1 MDGELLTVQIRSP
14 SMSETLT
21 LTIQRDAS
29 IHSLKQQ
36 ILSVHPKKP
45 NVVDQRIIFS
55 GKLLNDTD
63 TLNRI
68 LEKVKRKK
76 EEECH

>member
-29 IHSLKQQ
+29 IRSLKQQ

-68 LEKVKRKK
+68 LEKVKKK
-76 EEECH
+76 EKRML